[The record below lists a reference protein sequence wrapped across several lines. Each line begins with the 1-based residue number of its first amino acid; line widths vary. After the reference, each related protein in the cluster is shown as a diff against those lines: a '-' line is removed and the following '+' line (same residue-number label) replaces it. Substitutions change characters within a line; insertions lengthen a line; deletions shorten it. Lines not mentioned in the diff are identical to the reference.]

1 MKQVTLS
8 TILYV
13 IKCVLG
19 IIICYFLYKQFPDY
33 PFYWSL
39 VSVAITISPD
49 SSNKLAYDR
58 IIANTLGCAVALL
71 IYPIHAASLLLLCL
85 GVAITIVTGTLLKL
99 TNVLRTAIAALVII
113 IITEGEHRNWQIA
126 LERVGCV
133 ITGCVV
139 ALAITLLFNRVQHF
153 YNRKKE
159 DEPLTS

>member
-1 MKQVTLS
+1 MQQLTLS
-8 TILYV
+8 TILY
-13 IKCVLG
+13 IAKCILG
-19 IIICYFLYKQFPDY
+19 VIICYFLYQQFPQY

-71 IYPIHAASLLLLCL
+71 IYPVQAPSLLLLCL
-85 GVAITIVTGTLLKL
+85 GVAITIAAGTLLKL

-139 ALAITLLFNRVQHF
+139 ALGVTLIFNKVQHF
-153 YNRKKE
+153 YNSRTA
-159 DEPLTS
+159 D

>member
-1 MKQVTLS
+1 MQQLTLS
-8 TILYV
+8 TILY
-13 IKCVLG
+13 IAKCILG
-19 IIICYFLYKQFPDY
+19 VIICYFLYKQFPQY

-71 IYPIHAASLLLLCL
+71 IYPVQAPSLLLLCL
-85 GVAITIVTGTLLKL
+85 GVAITIAAGTLLKL

-139 ALAITLLFNRVQHF
+139 ALAVTLLFNKVQHF
-153 YNRKKE
+153 YNTRTA
-159 DEPLTS
+159 D

>member
-1 MKQVTLS
+1 MQQLTLS
-8 TILYV
+8 TILY
-13 IKCVLG
+13 IAKCILG
-19 IIICYFLYKQFPDY
+19 VIICYFLYKQFPQY

-71 IYPIHAASLLLLCL
+71 IYPIQAPSLLLLCL
-85 GVAITIVTGTLLKL
+85 GVAITIAAGTLLKL

-139 ALAITLLFNRVQHF
+139 ALAVTLLFNKVQHF
-153 YNRKKE
+153 YNTRTAE
-159 DEPLTS
+159 

>member
-1 MKQVTLS
+1 MQQLTLS
-8 TILYV
+8 TILY
-13 IKCVLG
+13 IAKCILG
-19 IIICYFLYKQFPDY
+19 VIICYFLYKQFPQY

-71 IYPIHAASLLLLCL
+71 IYPIQAPSLLLLCL
-85 GVAITIVTGTLLKL
+85 GVAITIAAGTLLKL

-139 ALAITLLFNRVQHF
+139 ALAVTLLFNKVQHF
-153 YNRKKE
+153 YNTRIAE
-159 DEPLTS
+159 

>member
-1 MKQVTLS
+1 MQQLTLS
-8 TILYV
+8 TILY
-13 IKCVLG
+13 IAKCILG
-19 IIICYFLYKQFPDY
+19 VIICYFLYKQFPQY

-39 VSVAITISPD
+39 VSVVITISPD

-71 IYPIHAASLLLLCL
+71 IYPIQAPSLLLLCL
-85 GVAITIVTGTLLKL
+85 GVAITIAAGTLLKL

-139 ALAITLLFNRVQHF
+139 ALAVTLLFNKVQHF
-153 YNRKKE
+153 YNTRTAE
-159 DEPLTS
+159 

>member
-1 MKQVTLS
+1 MQQLTLS
-8 TILYV
+8 TILY
-13 IKCVLG
+13 IAKCILG
-19 IIICYFLYKQFPDY
+19 VIICYFLYKQFPQY

-71 IYPIHAASLLLLCL
+71 IYPIQAPSLLLLCL
-85 GVAITIVTGTLLKL
+85 GVAITIAAGTLLKL

-139 ALAITLLFNRVQHF
+139 ALAVTLLFNKVQHF
-153 YNRKKE
+153 YNTRTA
-159 DEPLTS
+159 D